1 MRIGK
6 ALNGMVRAWRRN
18 GSGNGA
24 SGPAHVA
31 LSAQETEDS
40 RMMRRCIE
48 LSRIGTAQGELPFA
62 CIIVRDGE
70 ILAEAT
76 NRVSRDLDVTRHAE
90 IIALQQ
96 AQQALGRRRLKDCTL
111 YSSVEPCA
119 MCAFPIRETGIGR
132 VAFAITSPAMGG
144 LSKWN
149 VLADHDISERMPQY
163 FRRPPEVIAGLL
175 AAEAE
180 QAWREW
186 NPLIWAVIKRRG
198 CLGEKAIRADLP
210 LP

>member
-1 MRIGK
+1 
-6 ALNGMVRAWRRN
+6 
-18 GSGNGA
+18 
-24 SGPAHVA
+24 
-31 LSAQETEDS
+31 
-40 RMMRRCIE
+40 
-48 LSRIGTAQGELPFA
+48 
-62 CIIVRDGE
+62 
-70 ILAEAT
+70 
-76 NRVSRDLDVTRHAE
+76 
-90 IIALQQ
+90 
-96 AQQALGRRRLKDCTL
+96 
-111 YSSVEPCA
+111 

-175 AAEAE
+175 VAEAE

-198 CLGEKAIRADLP
+198 CLGAKAVRADLP
-210 LP
+210 FS